1 MFHHRQCKR
10 SSSKLTQ
17 RATVL
22 SVADG
27 AVQEDDDEEYD
38 DEGVGSSSAPKR
50 SRHAKLIPAVIV
62 ELFKTLKNK
71 LRNTYDKE
79 WRKEYRR
86 LFKQF
91 FTIRADDPTA
101 GPKPYDFNRDG
112 FIMKD
117 VSMIDPKAMC
127 GAFWLDLCQSVWC
140 QSGACSN
147 FCAAPP
153 LPPRLSP
160 DAIEQYCCFFSE
172 SSPPQLLEPQLQE
185 GCSCAG
191 PHHARRVGSVQLVCG
206 E

>member
-1 MFHHRQCKR
+1 MRWCHHRQCKR
-10 SSSKLTQ
+10 SSNKLTQ

-71 LRNTYDKE
+71 LHPSHDKE

-140 QSGACSN
+140 QSGRDSSLP
-147 FCAAPP
+147 AARILVWPRP
-153 LPPRLSP
+153 RQKQEWPCLPWCL
-160 DAIEQYCCFFSE
+160 
-172 SSPPQLLEPQLQE
+172 
-185 GCSCAG
+185 
-191 PHHARRVGSVQLVCG
+191 
-206 E
+206 

>member
-1 MFHHRQCKR
+1 MDA
-10 SSSKLTQ
+10 
-17 RATVL
+17 ATVL
-22 SVADG
+22 SVADGADG

-38 DEGVGSSSAPKR
+38 NEGVGSSSAPKR
-50 SRHAKLIPAVIV
+50 SRHAKLIPAAIV

-71 LRNTYDKE
+71 LRHTHDKD

-101 GPKPYDFNRDG
+101 GPKPYGFNRDG

-140 QSGACSN
+140 QSA
-147 FCAAPP
+147 
-153 LPPRLSP
+153 
-160 DAIEQYCCFFSE
+160 
-172 SSPPQLLEPQLQE
+172 
-185 GCSCAG
+185 
-191 PHHARRVGSVQLVCG
+191 
-206 E
+206 

>member
-1 MFHHRQCKR
+1 MDA
-10 SSSKLTQ
+10 
-17 RATVL
+17 ATVL

-71 LRNTYDKE
+71 LHPSHDKE

-117 VSMIDPKAMC
+117 VSMIYSRTVDRPS
-127 GAFWLDLCQSVWC
+127 FR
-140 QSGACSN
+140 
-147 FCAAPP
+147 PP
-153 LPPRLSP
+153 LSGQ
-160 DAIEQYCCFFSE
+160 D
-172 SSPPQLLEPQLQE
+172 
-185 GCSCAG
+185 
-191 PHHARRVGSVQLVCG
+191 
-206 E
+206 

>member
-1 MFHHRQCKR
+1 MEA
-10 SSSKLTQ
+10 
-17 RATVL
+17 ATVL